1 MVGCKSS
8 TSSPVCHLFEAHK
21 VGYSTMMHIQTCNVF
36 VVSLTFTPTL
46 QDPRR
51 MAGHHHNLC
60 AWLCKRG
67 LYSLQCMKE
76 SYPYVT
82 LFYPYTVTNSARA
95 YADIRW
101 RRCLVI
107 ETWGCSM
114 NCFCCTI
121 ACESWWFVHW
131 VLRSSGFC
139 HYVLNLASIRCTLS
153 GFYFQLAW
161 SVGFPISGALR
172 VGAKRAQKRANER
185 KNMQTSA
192 ILKNGC
198 FESSSL

>member
-21 VGYSTMMHIQTCNVF
+21 VGYSTMMHIN
-36 VVSLTFTPTL
+36 
-46 QDPRR
+46 
-51 MAGHHHNLC
+51 
-60 AWLCKRG
+60 
-67 LYSLQCMKE
+67 LQCICRFLNFHTYSTGSQKIGGTPSQPLCVIMQTRLVFTAVHE
-76 SYPYVT
+76 RIIPACHSVLPIYC
-82 LFYPYTVTNSARA
+82 NQQCAS
-95 YADIRW
+95 IRW

-198 FESSSL
+198 FEISSLWS

>member
-76 SYPYVT
+76 SYPHVT

-95 YADIRW
+95 YADAGAWWSRLEDAVWTASVAQSRVRADDLCTGFLGVVVFVTTLWIW
-101 RRCLVI
+101 HQLDVPWVDFTSNWLEALDIQFLVHL
-107 ETWGCSM
+107 E
-114 NCFCCTI
+114 
-121 ACESWWFVHW
+121 
-131 VLRSSGFC
+131 
-139 HYVLNLASIRCTLS
+139 
-153 GFYFQLAW
+153 
-161 SVGFPISGALR
+161 
-172 VGAKRAQKRANER
+172 
-185 KNMQTSA
+185 
-192 ILKNGC
+192 
-198 FESSSL
+198 